1 MTPPVVPA
9 LHDGTVTLRAHAEGD
24 IPRMIEFANDPRAR
38 LGIRLPS
45 PYGQAEARAWLDAV
59 REGWTSGQ
67 RREWAV
73 EVDGR
78 FAGSVGI
85 RADPGGRGELGF
97 GLHPDVRGRGIATR
111 AARLALTHVF
121 DTDDARLDVVL
132 WRSRADDLASWRVAW
147 ALGFHLDGTRRM
159 MHVDTEGRLA
169 DERVATLLRGE
180 PMTPRHP
187 WWEPKLLLGER
198 IRLRPWRADDAP
210 AEGPDE
216 VAQQLLHG
224 AAPPGPETFARWRA
238 DREQGMSVGAL
249 VEWCIADAESDEPLG
264 SVQVS
269 RLDEAFTRGTGWL
282 GSWLHREARGRGV
295 IADAL
300 DLLVPHAFAPRD
312 DDAGLAGGLGLRR
325 LHAGTDEQNRA
336 SRRALRRAGFREV
349 SRERAAIAHD
359 DRPATGAISFELL
372 ATDDR
377 VSQAVEPA
385 DIPVLETERLRLRP
399 WRPDDA
405 PPLDDELD
413 RDSLRFMPAGVQPTA
428 RTFADWLARRGALI
442 DAGDYLWC
450 LADRATDAPLGMIQ
464 VFQIGKDAP
473 GSAEVG
479 YWLYVPHRGHGY
491 VGEALT
497 AVIEFAFAPVADG
510 GLGLHRL
517 HAGTDAENIGSHR
530 ILVGAGF
537 REWGHDHQA
546 YARADGSLSDGRYFE
561 LLAADDTGRA
571 EVGAPTLT

>member
-1 MTPPVVPA
+1 M
-9 LHDGTVTLRAHAEGD
+9 
-24 IPRMIEFANDPRAR
+24 
-38 LGIRLPS
+38 
-45 PYGQAEARAWLDAV
+45 

-147 ALGFHLDGTRRM
+147 ALGFQLDGTRRM

-169 DERVATLLRGE
+169 DERVATLRGE

-198 IRLRPWRADDAP
+198 IRLRPWRVDDAP

-216 VAQQLLHG
+216 VAQQFHG

-238 DREQGMSVGAL
+238 DREQGMSAGAF
-249 VEWCIADAESDEPLG
+249 VEWCIADVESDEPLG

-282 GSWLHREARGRGV
+282 DSRLHREARGRGV

-312 DDAGLAGGLGLRR
+312 GDAGLAGGLGLHR
-325 LHAGTDEQNRA
+325 LYAGTDEQNRA
-336 SRRALRRAGFREV
+336 SQRALRRAGFREV
-349 SRERAAIAHD
+349 SREHD
-359 DRPATGAISFELL
+359 
-372 ATDDR
+372 
-377 VSQAVEPA
+377 
-385 DIPVLETERLRLRP
+385 
-399 WRPDDA
+399 
-405 PPLDDELD
+405 
-413 RDSLRFMPAGVQPTA
+413 
-428 RTFADWLARRGALI
+428 
-442 DAGDYLWC
+442 LWC
-450 LADRATDAPLGMIQ
+450 LADRATDTPLGMIQ

-510 GLGLHRL
+510 GLGCTGCTPAPTPRTSDPTGSWWARGSANGATTIRPTPAPTGRSPTAATSSCSPPTTRAAHKW
-517 HAGTDAENIGSHR
+517 GTDADLTTTFVADIGYY
-530 ILVGAGF
+530 GCYG
-537 REWGHDHQA
+537 
-546 YARADGSLSDGRYFE
+546 
-561 LLAADDTGRA
+561 
-571 EVGAPTLT
+571 